1 MACKRGAKA
10 AKNGR
15 QAAQARQEP
24 CYSQTPDKH
33 PRGKGAKACEGMPI
47 HAKGMT
53 SAKSGK
59 KRGRVHRPGV
69 HQNPCKQTL
78 AKMPEKESWR
88 KAGKKALAESRGAAF
103 AYTRFSRLPAARRGR
118 VAAWRVRCNV
128 AGDVVWRSEVS
139 LRAHA
144 ANCLLVRMERA
155 MTARALQA
163 VS

>member
-1 MACKRGAKA
+1 MIQGGRTGADALPLEKRARRHWHASGLQKWQ
-10 AKNGR
+10 KTGGKLRR
-15 QAAQARQEP
+15 QGNEP

-78 AKMPEKESWR
+78 AKMPEKKCWR
-88 KAGKKALAESRGAAF
+88 KAGKKALSESRCAAF
-103 AYTRFSRLPAARRGR
+103 AYTRFLRLPAARRGC
-118 VAAWRVRCNV
+118 VAAWRMRCNV
-128 AGDVVWRSEVS
+128 AGDVV
-139 LRAHA
+139 
-144 ANCLLVRMERA
+144 
-155 MTARALQA
+155 
-163 VS
+163 